1 MKMNYLMKGMA
12 VMALSL
18 VAVSCNKMDSFN
30 PYAEQEIKQEEF
42 TNNFQTEVLNGKSV
56 DANQTWAT
64 TTAEQLSVKSDFAGT
79 LKIYTANPH
88 GEIAASLYTQDIE
101 AGTHSFTVA
110 KPSDEESLYAKLI
123 LDDGTIRV
131 SEFTDNA
138 VSFVKSAA
146 NTAAYQAARRAN
158 RKGVEF
164 PDAPTSYP
172 TTYPQGA
179 EYYAGGYKYFNGGT
193 IYMDETTSNHVEV
206 QGYCDMYVVK
216 NGNGIITPSSKWYVG
231 NVPYGSGKNIR
242 VFICS
247 GVTLDISQ
255 NQNIQADVEI
265 YVLSGATLKCSSQ
278 LILNSTAKVF
288 VASGGTLNVPSISI
302 NADNYGGRYSLFYN
316 QSTTTVSG
324 DITVTNGKAVIINEG
339 TLTAANLNV
348 TGSGMFWNKEGGTTN
363 ITNAAKTSGTTTVNS
378 NDAVWINDGQYN
390 TVNYDYT
397 AGSVNVW
404 NNCKL
409 TVYNK
414 FYINLGQNSTSAFKM
429 DGGSSAIIKE
439 FVMDANSRVI
449 MGGNSIIKVTEKTV
463 MNNTAQS
470 FEDAGI
476 IGPTSGNLYAVLQSP
491 TIVKANDWNSKYVC
505 YNGNVYIATDSHF
518 AQKDEETHNPMYR
531 ILGNARIV
539 DGQNN
544 APYTI
549 PANGN
554 CSDGYRTGGGSP
566 APAVEPTMYYYYAF
580 EDLGTTDDFDFN
592 DIVIRVSAPVNGK
605 STVTL
610 MAAGGIYPAVV
621 TYGTGS
627 SMRNIGEEVHAAFGV
642 STGNTDDMVN
652 TGGKKKEFV
661 TLGTIE
667 NLSANA
673 DISQLPMGITVT
685 GNNGQITRV
694 ECSVAN
700 KGKAPLMIAVS
711 GYSSGENAGKW
722 FWPLERTNISSAYT
736 QFGEWGANA
745 STNKDWYK
753 YFTNGKVYKW
763 Q

>member
-1 MKMNYLMKGMA
+1 MKKMYLMKGMA
-12 VMALSL
+12 VLALGL
-18 VAVSCNKMDSFN
+18 VVASCNKMDFDQN
-30 PYAEQEIKQEEF
+30 AYQKAKEAESRQKFI
-42 TNNFQTEVLNGKSV
+42 NNVMGGQ
-56 DANQTWAT
+56 DIDPNQTWAT
-64 TTAEQLSVKSDFAGT
+64 TVTNKVTVNSEFSGT
-79 LKIYTANPH
+79 LRLYTANPH
-88 GEIAASLYTQDIE
+88 GTKAAALYTQDIQ
-101 AGTHSFTVA
+101 AGNYEFTVT
-110 KPSDEESLYAKLI
+110 KPQDAETLYAKLT
-123 LDDGTIRV
+123 LNDGTIRV
-131 SEFTDNA
+131 SELTDNT
-138 VSFVKSAA
+138 VSFVKSPA
-146 NTAAYQAARRAN
+146 NATLYQAARRASQ
-158 RKGVEF
+158 KGVTF

-390 TVNYDYT
+390 TVDYDYT

-470 FEDAGI
+470 FDDAGI
-476 IGPTSGNLYAVLQSP
+476 IGPQSGDLYAVLQSP
-491 TIVKANDWNSKYVC
+491 VIEKGSDNNSKYVC

-518 AQKDEETHNPMYR
+518 AQKDEETNNPMYR
-531 ILGNARIV
+531 IKGNASIAN
-539 DGQNN
+539 GQTA

-549 PANGN
+549 PANGK
-554 CSDGYRTGGGSP
+554 CSDGYNGGGGGGDDP
-566 APAVEPTMYYYYAF
+566 VEYYYYAF
-580 EDLGTTDDFDFN
+580 EDLGAIGDFDFN
-592 DIVIRVSAPVNGK
+592 DVVLRVSSPVNNVC
-605 STVTL
+605 TVDL
-610 MAAGGIYPAVV
+610 MAAGGTLKTKVV
-621 TYGTGS
+621 YGDQTLC
-627 SMRNIGEEVHAAFGV
+627 NEVHEAFEVELGG
-642 STGNTDDMVN
+642 GNFDMVN
-652 TGGKKKEFV
+652 TGYTKRDFV
-661 TLGTIE
+661 SLGTVTIAE
-667 NLSANA
+667 GADMANL
-673 DISQLPMGITVT
+673 PFGIVVT
-685 GNNGQITRV
+685 GNNGESVKVTREV
-694 ECSVAN
+694 DH
-700 KGKAPLMIAVS
+700 KGTAPLMIVVS
-711 GYSSGENAGKW
+711 GYPEGDNAGKW
-722 FWPLERTNISSAYT
+722 FWAKERVNISVAYPD
-736 QFGEWGANA
+736 FGAWGANVEE
-745 STNKDWYK
+745 NQDWYLNYVDDSVWK
-753 YFTNGKVYKW
+753 Y
-763 Q
+763 

>member
-1 MKMNYLMKGMA
+1 MKKMYLMKGMA
-12 VMALSL
+12 VLAMGL
-18 VAVSCNKMDSFN
+18 VAASCNKMDFDQDA
-30 PYAEQEIKQEEF
+30 YQKAKEAESRQKFI
-42 TNNFQTEVLNGKSV
+42 NNVMGGQ
-56 DANQTWAT
+56 DIDPNQTWAT
-64 TTAEQLSVKSDFAGT
+64 TVTNKVTVNSEFSGT
-79 LKIYTANPH
+79 LRLYTANPH
-88 GEIAASLYTQDIE
+88 GTKAAALYTQDIQ
-101 AGTHSFTVA
+101 AGNYEFTVT
-110 KPSDEESLYAKLI
+110 KPQDAETLYAKLT
-123 LDDGTIRV
+123 LNDGTIRV
-131 SEFTDNA
+131 SELTDNT
-138 VSFVKSAA
+138 VSFVKSPA
-146 NTAAYQAARRAN
+146 NATLYQAARRASQ
-158 RKGVEF
+158 KGVTF

-216 NGNGIITPSSKWYVG
+216 SGSGIITPSSYWYVG
-231 NVPYGSGKNIR
+231 NVSYGHKIR
-242 VFICS
+242 VYVCP

-255 NQNIQADVEI
+255 NQNIQTDVEI
-265 YVLSGATLKCSSQ
+265 YVSPGATLKCSSQ

-390 TVNYDYT
+390 TVNYDFT

-439 FVMDANSRVI
+439 FVMAANSRVI

-476 IGPTSGNLYAVLQSP
+476 IGPQSGDLYAVLQSP
-491 TIVKANDWNSKYVC
+491 VIEKGSDNNSKYVC

-518 AQKDEETHNPMYR
+518 AQKDEETNNPMYR
-531 ILGNARIV
+531 IKGNASIAN
-539 DGQNN
+539 GQTA

-549 PANGN
+549 PANGK
-554 CSDGYRTGGGSP
+554 CSDGYNGGGGGGDDS
-566 APAVEPTMYYYYAF
+566 VEYYYYAF
-580 EDLGTTDDFDFN
+580 EDLGAIGDFDFN
-592 DIVIRVSAPVNGK
+592 DVVLRVSSPVNNVC
-605 STVTL
+605 TVDL
-610 MAAGGIYPAVV
+610 MAAGGTLKTKVV
-621 TYGTGS
+621 YGDQTLCD
-627 SMRNIGEEVHAAFGV
+627 EVHEAFEVELGG
-642 STGNTDDMVN
+642 GNFDMVN
-652 TGGKKKEFV
+652 TGYTKRDIV
-661 TLGTIE
+661 SLGTVTIAE
-667 NLSANA
+667 GADMANL
-673 DISQLPMGITVT
+673 PFGIVVT
-685 GNNGQITRV
+685 GNNGESVKVTREV
-694 ECSVAN
+694 DH
-700 KGKAPLMIAVS
+700 KGTAPLMIVVN
-711 GYSSGENAGKW
+711 GYPEGDDAGKW
-722 FWPLERTNISSAYT
+722 FWAKERVNISVAYPD
-736 QFGEWGANA
+736 FGAWGADVQ
-745 STNKDWYK
+745 TNQNWYQNYVDGSVWK
-753 YFTNGKVYKW
+753 Y
-763 Q
+763 